1 MISAL
6 RSAAPILPMRN
17 VLPAAF
23 ASAVLAADS
32 KTHSRNVP
40 DLSFGQITSAIQ
52 SPKDGSWTVKVGSFR
67 TSLAGPLPGQNKK
80 PFDVA
85 TYHVSAQGKVSTKAS
100 AA

>member
-17 VLPAAF
+17 VLPASF

-32 KTHSRNVP
+32 KKHARNIP
-40 DLSFGQITSAIQ
+40 DLSYGQIIGSTQ
-52 SPKDGSWTVKVGSFR
+52 SRDGSWTVKVGSFR
-67 TSLAGPLPGQNKK
+67 TSLMGALPGQNKK

-85 TYHVSAQGKVSTKAS
+85 TYHVSAQGKVTTGKAS